1 MGLTK
6 VGAGTVTLGG
16 VNTYSGATTVSGG
29 KLVGVVGG
37 SCASSAVDV
46 QTGRTFGISIPDN
59 TKQWTCASLTFDDS
73 TTTNE
78 FNFGSVTPS
87 TTLAPLSV
95 TGTVTFTGTPTIA
108 VLGSGLAAGTY
119 PLITCSPSGLLG
131 TVPTT
136 ANLSLPP
143 HVAATLSNDG
153 TTLSLVVSGNTEPI
167 KWAVDGNGA
176 WDIGLT
182 ANWKDNTATAVDY
195 LESTAVPP
203 VGDAVVFDATYLS
216 PSTTPTVTLNTTVS
230 PVAVTANS
238 THNYT
243 ISGTGGIAGKTGVA
257 NAGSGTLELDTVN
270 TYSGGTTISAG
281 GITVGGAGQLG
292 GGAYAAPIADNGT
305 LTFNST
311 APQTLSGAISG
322 TGALV
327 QNGASTLVL
336 SGPISYGGGTTIGA
350 AGTLQI
356 GDGVLY
362 NGSTVAGS
370 ISDNGSLV
378 FANFYPQTYSGNL
391 SGTGAFTVNGPT
403 SLTLIGGVSGYSG
416 GMTINAGMLFF
427 NNAGAQTVSGAI
439 SGAGTVVQAGAGTL
453 TLSGGNSYTG
463 GTIINA
469 GILSVSAIDDSGF
482 SASGIGQSGT
492 LRLAGGT
499 FQYTGGTPATTAR
512 LVTGT
517 GTIDLASGDDLVLQ
531 LATSGTITKTSAGTL
546 TLSGTADN
554 ASLGLTLNG
563 GTVVLN
569 KAD

>member
-1 MGLTK
+1 MVINSAIGDNSLGMGLTK

-16 VNTYSGATTVSGG
+16 VNTYSGATTVAGG
-29 KLVGVVGG
+29 KLVGAVGG
-37 SCASSAVDV
+37 SCTTSAVEV
-46 QTGRTFGISIPDN
+46 KPATTLGISIPDI
-59 TKQWTCASLTFDDS
+59 TKQWTCSSLTFDDS

-87 TTLAPLSV
+87 TTLAPLNVS
-95 TGTVTFTGTPTIA
+95 GTVTFTGTPTIA

-119 PLITCSPSGLLG
+119 PLIVSGGLSG
-131 TVPTT
+131 SIPVT

-176 WDIGLT
+176 WDIGIT

-243 ISGTGGIAGKTGVA
+243 ISGTGGIAGETGVT

-362 NGSTVAGS
+362 NGRPVAGS

-416 GMTINAGMLFF
+416 VMTNKAGMLIF

-439 SGAGTVVQAGAGTL
+439 YGAGTLVQAGAGTL
-453 TLSGGNSYTG
+453 
-463 GTIINA
+463 I
-469 GILSVSAIDDSGF
+469 
-482 SASGIGQSGT
+482 
-492 LRLAGGT
+492 
-499 FQYTGGTPATTAR
+499 
-512 LVTGT
+512 
-517 GTIDLASGDDLVLQ
+517 
-531 LATSGTITKTSAGTL
+531 
-546 TLSGTADN
+546 
-554 ASLGLTLNG
+554 
-563 GTVVLN
+563 
-569 KAD
+569 